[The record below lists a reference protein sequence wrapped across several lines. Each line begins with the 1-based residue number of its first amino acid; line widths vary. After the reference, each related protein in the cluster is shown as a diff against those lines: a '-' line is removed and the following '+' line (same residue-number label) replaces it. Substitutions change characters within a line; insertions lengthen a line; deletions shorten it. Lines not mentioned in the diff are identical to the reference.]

1 MAAKTQIT
9 NKGLELMASSS
20 KATGQHW
27 WIGWYALAFVPDELQ
42 ENEDEQ
48 LRPGMTKLTKDG
60 DIIYNIFQGDMNGDG
75 YQTTKASNKFKS
87 VNYDSNIKK
96 NYRYVLDEDGRNN
109 LVTWVDGKYG
119 LKGAYIYQ
127 GVKVNA
133 SRDDDTID
141 YSKSLIPLPAPLLYT
156 GVKAAGEGWSES
168 GMDIF
173 LGSGNDRIE
182 NFYPVDEV
190 GEGVVPRVS
199 TDFRN
204 YEGYKNGLPT
214 IEGGDAEDYAHA
226 LGETFNDVDI
236 DGWLPSVST
245 YTQNDETDMG
255 EDYNQYCY
263 QYWKVLS
270 ISNFNKYC
278 APVNASG
285 LLYDENTGC
294 RNMAKA
300 TKYFPIS
307 DYSVTS
313 TAKTADNEYATG
325 IKLKVQLKLNG
336 NAEDG
341 AYFKEVETGDDDNVA
356 TLNPSPTDEQHA
368 LFNSQKVSFK
378 FNRIGIYAVPM
389 RQYGCSGDS
398 GEMKA
403 QYQIDTEAEPVLFA
417 VCEWDSPV
425 TLSDS
430 GEGLSEFQSDIFID
444 LSGAV
449 DDSSVIRESAVFYNL
464 YEDDAIDWYKNQ
476 LLANASMAEALV
488 NMQIEMGYLRDQKN
502 AKAGC
507 CPKQEAIQ
515 QKEKSATGLRNL
527 VDARDYNSNS
537 VRNRLAQ
544 IEGVNLK
551 PEWSDI
557 MPKLGLIG
565 YPGVGATPTGIHA
578 RKANVTT
585 QVEGTE
591 QTNSS
596 VVYSAL
602 YGFDRWSNSGF
613 SYEDAVIDGN
623 TYINMVP
630 NKMPDDSVNATR
642 IGGLWVRRK
651 LFFEMFSFDI
661 PNSVGSPMA
670 YDYDDNL
677 ATNNYTRVTGDVTD
691 FIGTGTDSRYIES
704 GTPYITV
711 TMTPGEN
718 STIKIETKDG
728 NTTTQGYPSEL
739 DGIPAFASETNR
751 SLNPYRETK
760 RVYTIYYIQNTYDR
774 NYGAYKIKRTTSL
787 TLPKTQMYRM
797 DEDVYDEINQQI
809 ASTGWR
815 IPTTADWQKI
825 IQYSTPEKIKSIRGG
840 NQWGLDGGSGE
851 VYPLGGGK
859 QARTSIDEFI
869 PETPAIYLA
878 IADDDDHV
886 VTFDGSK
893 FEITAPPSVPGEAG
907 FKYLH
912 ILCVAD
918 AEKISDGTSNYKL
931 GYDSYSLMEGSITEG
946 THNFN
951 AGENSIMC
959 ESANYNSIFGGK
971 NIKVNN
977 SAHNAVLHGYGI
989 ELLGAVHSTVFGSGV
1004 LVNSSDGTQTCRAL
1018 VSATNSVVSGCL
1030 TSAIFAEDSTIEAA
1044 YQSSIIGDEND
1055 IRKAYCSRFLGQYIE
1070 KPNNINNYFS
1080 DLIAY
1085 DAHHLPALYMCRA
1098 TLTYD
1103 HSTNV
1108 PTSLAYAGGN
1118 AYYSELYT
1126 QQVLFLKKND
1136 DASSDN
1142 SLYYSRLAAYYHLGI
1157 INTMAVSSDIF
1168 AYGHVYSQSGSG
1180 INNSWLNYK
1189 TLESVAITYSSL
1201 KLSYSSI
1208 TSNYIDG
1215 HVPRSYLNFCDFA
1228 LAYTA
1233 IQMSGA
1239 SETTHTFNFGV
1250 MRLSHSTLC
1259 QCDCSYVFEMG
1270 TRHHLYSAQIHY
1282 ATLFGNQISMSSNY
1296 IRNTHIYGS
1305 LHLSGSLDNH
1315 IILCG
1320 LDGTNVGNTPASNY
1334 ISEFGSYIQTNY
1346 HNYPMIW
1353 SMGGLGLF
1361 MNKMVLGDNGVA
1373 SADKKAPSIGD
1384 VLSVVG
1390 VEGNLAT
1397 VAWKSGG
1404 AAGGGGGSHL
1414 VVVDTDFTGHYYKN
1428 GTEDGSHSSTSFTGG
1443 AASIPFKGVGVLRGN
1458 GLESIDSLFTFS
1470 SGEDKW
1476 FDGSTANGQFRAL
1489 SAGDADTIDI
1499 YTWDI
1504 IDEAGDTSAA
1514 RPSKRYK
1521 NLHGHTVSW
1530 GYGSGNPRP
1539 SNSAGS
1545 QLTIDADSLVEDKV
1559 YEIKVH
1565 YMCGGSSGWETPAPT
1580 LNQNIT
1586 SLPSPVSSTSP
1597 LKISMSQYT
1606 FENTS
1611 LEADNSNVCVP
1622 GNYEVRFLNSSGA
1635 TFYIARWQVQSD
1647 SPQSTGNSSFSVIMN
1662 YNLKNTS
1669 GSNGLI
1675 LPEIGFGST
1684 IFFKHGQYIYV
1695 MTY

>member
-48 LRPGMTKLTKDG
+48 LKPGMTKLTKDG

-141 YSKSLIPLPAPLLYT
+141 YAKSLIPLPAPLLYT

-190 GEGVVPRVS
+190 GEDVVPRVS

-204 YEGYKNGLPT
+204 YEGYKNGLPK

-236 DGWLPSVST
+236 DGWFPSVST

-368 LFNSQKVSFK
+368 LFNSKKVSFK

-502 AKAGC
+502 ATAGC

-515 QKEKSATGLRNL
+515 QKEKSVTGLRNL

-760 RVYTIYYIQNTYDR
+760 RVYTIYYIQYTYDR
-774 NYGAYKIKRTTSL
+774 DYSAYKIKRTTSL

-825 IQYSTPEKIKSIRGG
+825 IQYSTPEKIKLIRGG

-1098 TLTYD
+1098 TVTYD
-1103 HSTNV
+1103 HIDNLSQLLVYGKAALYYSDMVADSVRFCSKNEAT
-1108 PTSLAYAGGN
+1108 TEETYMYHSRLYAGG
-1118 AYYSELYT
+1118 T
-1126 QQVLFLKKND
+1126 TV
-1136 DASSDN
+1136 
-1142 SLYYSRLAAYYHLGI
+1142 GI
-1157 INTMAVSSDIF
+1157 INTSAFFCDIF
-1168 AYGHVYSQSGSG
+1168 AYGDSSRY
-1180 INNSWLNYK
+1180 NSWLKQK
-1189 TLESVAITYSSL
+1189 TLESVYMTYSSL
-1201 KLSYSSI
+1201 RLASASI
-1208 TSNYIDG
+1208 TSNYIDSA
-1215 HVPRSYLNFCDFA
+1215 VSKSYMNFCDIT
-1228 LAYTA
+1228 LSESA
-1233 IQMSGA
+1233 IQMSQKSGDV
-1239 SETTHTFNFGV
+1239 STSHNFNFGV
-1250 MRLSHSTLC
+1250 MKLSYSLIN
-1259 QCDCSYVFEMG
+1259 QCDCSYVYETGSEHFL
-1270 TRHHLYSAQIHY
+1270 TSAQLHY
-1282 ATLFGNQISMSSNY
+1282 ATLLGQMISISSSY

-1305 LHLSGSLDNH
+1305 LTLSSALDNH
-1315 IILCG
+1315 IILGG
-1320 LDGTNVGNTPASNY
+1320 LKGTSVGSNSADSY
-1334 ISEFGSYIQTNY
+1334 ISEYGTYITQNY

-1390 VEGNLAT
+1390 VEGNMAT

-1404 AAGGGGGSHL
+1404 AAGGGIGGKC
-1414 VVVDTDFTGHYYKN
+1414 VITDFDVFEG
-1428 GTEDGSHSSTSFTGG
+1428 GVPSDLHSSIF
-1443 AASIPFKGVGVLRGN
+1443 N
-1458 GLESIDSLFTFS
+1458 GLYSI
-1470 SGEDKW
+1470 
-1476 FDGSTANGQFRAL
+1476 L
-1489 SAGDADTIDI
+1489 SAGNTRILHSGATGFATIVDDTAGPISGNGWTYGDAGKSWYNEFPWFRFKPNESVLDI
-1499 YTWDI
+1499 YTWYAYKGLEVDGTI
-1504 IDEAGDTSAA
+1504 RKPKWYVNNKWAG
-1514 RPSKRYK
+1514 
-1521 NLHGHTVSW
+1521 
-1530 GYGSGNPRP
+1530 GSGSYNFIIMG
-1539 SNSAGS
+1539 NELQEG
-1545 QLTIDADSLVEDKV
+1545 IV
-1559 YEIKVH
+1559 YEVRIHIV
-1565 YMCGGSSGWETPAPT
+1565 
-1580 LNQNIT
+1580 
-1586 SLPSPVSSTSP
+1586 SLPPSDTHSWSNGTAADASFNDWASPVSEKVSPGTKDSISLGAEMSFEILFTGSVTGTCATWGAPDGSSTSTNP
-1597 LKISMSQYT
+1597 QIIPSFRLPAAVT
-1606 FENTS
+1606 
-1611 LEADNSNVCVP
+1611 DNNNGSN
-1622 GNYEVRFLNSSGA
+1622 Y
-1635 TFYIARWQVQSD
+1635 SD
-1647 SPQSTGNSSFSVIMN
+1647 R
-1662 YNLKNTS
+1662 TS
-1669 GSNGLI
+1669 GRIFDIIAEASVQFVRL
-1675 LPEIGFGST
+1675 GS
-1684 IFFKHGQYIYV
+1684 KVYIMSY
-1695 MTY
+1695 

>member
-42 ENEDEQ
+42 EKEDEQ
-48 LRPGMTKLTKDG
+48 LKPGMTKLTKDG

-156 GVKAAGEGWSES
+156 GVKAAGEGWSEG

-173 LGSGNDRIE
+173 LGSGNDSIE

-190 GEGVVPRVS
+190 GDEVVPRVS

-204 YEGYKNGLPT
+204 YEGYRNGLT
-214 IEGGDAEDYAHA
+214 NIEGGDAEDYAHA
-226 LGETFNDVDI
+226 LGETFDGVDI
-236 DGWLPSVST
+236 DGWFPSVYT

-341 AYFKEVETGDDDNVA
+341 AYFKEVETGDGDNVA

-449 DDSSVIRESAVFYNL
+449 EDSSVIRESAVFYNL

-515 QKEKSATGLRNL
+515 QQKSSTGLRNL
-527 VDARDYNSNS
+527 VDAKDYNSNS

-544 IEGVNLK
+544 VEGVNLK

-565 YPGVGATPTGIHA
+565 YPGVGDNPTGINA

-585 QVEGTE
+585 QVAGTE
-591 QTNSS
+591 ETTSS

-602 YGFDRWSNSGF
+602 YGFTEWYNTGV

-642 IGGLWVRRK
+642 IGGLWVRRR
-651 LFFEMFSFDI
+651 LFFEMFSFTI
-661 PNSVGSPMA
+661 PNPVGSPMA

-677 ATNNYTRVTGDVTD
+677 ATNNYKRVTGDVTD

-728 NTTTQGYPSEL
+728 DTTTQGYPSEL
-739 DGIPAFASETNR
+739 DGIPAFASETTR

-825 IQYSTPEKIKSIRGG
+825 IQYSTPEKIKAIRGG
-840 NQWGLDGGSGE
+840 NQWGLDGGSGQ

-859 QARTSIDEFI
+859 QGRTSIDEYI

-878 IADDDDHV
+878 IADDDGHV

-893 FEITAPPSVPGEAG
+893 FEITAPPSVEQYYG

-951 AGENSIMC
+951 AGENSIMF
-959 ESANYNSIFGGK
+959 ESANYNSIFGGR

-1055 IRKAYCSRFLGQYIE
+1055 IRKAYCSRFLGQCIE

-1080 DLIAY
+1080 DVIAY
-1085 DAHHLPALYMCRA
+1085 SAHHLPALYMCRA

-1103 HSTNV
+1103 HSTKV
-1108 PTSLAYAGGN
+1108 PPSLAYAGCT

-1126 QQVLFLKKND
+1126 HQVFFLKKND

-1142 SLYYSRLAAYYHLGI
+1142 VMHYSRLAAQSGVGI

-1168 AYGHVYSQSGSG
+1168 ANGHVYNASDSGNG

-1189 TLESVAITYSSL
+1189 TLESLSINYSSL

-1208 TSNYIDG
+1208 TSNYISE
-1215 HVPRSYLNFCDFA
+1215 HAARSYLNFCDFA
-1228 LAYTA
+1228 LSYTA
-1233 IQMSGA
+1233 IQMTGA
-1239 SETTHTFNFGV
+1239 EQATHTFSFGV
-1250 MRLSHSTLC
+1250 MKLSHSTLC
-1259 QCDCSYVFEMG
+1259 QCDCSYVYETG
-1270 TRHHLYSAQIHY
+1270 TRHHLYSAQVHY
-1282 ATLFGNQISMSSNY
+1282 ATLFGNLISLSSNY

-1305 LHLSGSLDNH
+1305 LTLDGNIDNH
-1315 IILCG
+1315 IILGG
-1320 LDGTNVGNTPASNY
+1320 LDGTSVGSTSASSY
-1334 ISEFGSYIQTNY
+1334 ISEFGSYLKANY
-1346 HNYPMIW
+1346 KNYPMIW
-1353 SMGGLGLF
+1353 SLGGIGMF
-1361 MNKMVLGDNGVA
+1361 MNKMVLGNKGVSGA
-1373 SADKKAPSIGD
+1373 NEPQVGD
-1384 VLSVVG
+1384 VLTVVG
-1390 VEGNLAT
+1390 VEGNIAT
-1397 VAWKSGG
+1397 VAWMPGGSAGRFGTFHLELKFSYGTSQDGYHHWGDGDDYAKNPWKSLYGYTGCILVNGHDIPQTSASLVNTMNTYMPDDIKFVDEGG
-1404 AAGGGGGSHL
+1404 ILKLVNNSSSDSYMINGTARCDIDTNTLNPPIGDGSSNGWQMWDTYTGEGGFQPYALGAYAASLSQITVAAGAKYDDL
-1414 VVVDTDFTGHYYKN
+1414 VRSLAFGNNVTEHHALCSVEVEPGQELICKWVVDITY
-1428 GTEDGSHSSTSFTGG
+1428 
-1443 AASIPFKGVGVLRGN
+1443 R
-1458 GLESIDSLFTFS
+1458 
-1470 SGEDKW
+1470 
-1476 FDGSTANGQFRAL
+1476 
-1489 SAGDADTIDI
+1489 
-1499 YTWDI
+1499 
-1504 IDEAGDTSAA
+1504 
-1514 RPSKRYK
+1514 
-1521 NLHGHTVSW
+1521 
-1530 GYGSGNPRP
+1530 
-1539 SNSAGS
+1539 
-1545 QLTIDADSLVEDKV
+1545 KV
-1559 YEIKVH
+1559 
-1565 YMCGGSSGWETPAPT
+1565 
-1580 LNQNIT
+1580 
-1586 SLPSPVSSTSP
+1586 
-1597 LKISMSQYT
+1597 
-1606 FENTS
+1606 
-1611 LEADNSNVCVP
+1611 
-1622 GNYEVRFLNSSGA
+1622 
-1635 TFYIARWQVQSD
+1635 
-1647 SPQSTGNSSFSVIMN
+1647 
-1662 YNLKNTS
+1662 
-1669 GSNGLI
+1669 
-1675 LPEIGFGST
+1675 
-1684 IFFKHGQYIYV
+1684 
-1695 MTY
+1695 

>member
-48 LRPGMTKLTKDG
+48 LKPGMTKLTKDG

-141 YSKSLIPLPAPLLYT
+141 YAKSLIPLPAPLLYT

-190 GEGVVPRVS
+190 GEDVVPRVS

-204 YEGYKNGLPT
+204 YEGYKNGLPK

-236 DGWLPSVST
+236 DGWFPSVNT

-515 QKEKSATGLRNL
+515 QKEKSVTGLRNL
-527 VDARDYNSNS
+527 VDAKDYNSNS

-544 IEGVNLK
+544 VEGVNLK

-565 YPGVGATPTGIHA
+565 YPGVGTNPSGIHA
-578 RKANVTT
+578 RKANITT
-585 QVEGTE
+585 QVAGTE

-602 YGFDRWSNSGF
+602 YGFNNWSNNGV
-613 SYEDAVIDGN
+613 SYEDAEIDGN
-623 TYINMVP
+623 VYIDMVP
-630 NKMPDDSVNATR
+630 NKMPDESVYATR
-642 IGGLWVRRK
+642 IGGLWVRRR

-661 PNSVGSPMA
+661 PNPVGSPMA

-677 ATNNYTRVTGDVTD
+677 ATNNYKRVTGDVTD
-691 FIGTGTDSRYIES
+691 FIGTGSDSRYIAS

-728 NTTTQGYPSEL
+728 DTTTQGYPSEL
-739 DGIPAFASETNR
+739 DGIPAFASETTR

-760 RVYTIYYIQNTYDR
+760 RVYTIYYAQYSYSR

-797 DEDVYDEINQQI
+797 DEEVYDKINQQI

-825 IQYSTPEKIKSIRGG
+825 IQYSTPEKIKLIRGG
-840 NQWGLDGGSGE
+840 NQWGLVGGSGE

-859 QARTSIDEFI
+859 QGRTSIDEFI

-1030 TSAIFAEDSTIEAA
+1030 TSAIFAEDSTIEGAC
-1044 YQSSIIGDEND
+1044 QSSIIGDEND
-1055 IRKAYCSRFLGQYIE
+1055 IRKAYCSRFLGQHIE
-1070 KPNNINNYFS
+1070 KPNDRNNYFS
-1080 DLIAY
+1080 DLIAF
-1085 DAHHLPALYMCRA
+1085 DVHHLPALYMCRA
-1098 TLTYD
+1098 TVAYD
-1103 HSTNV
+1103 HIDNLSQLLVYGKAALYYSDMVANSVRFCSKNEAT
-1108 PTSLAYAGGN
+1108 TEETYMYHSRLYAGGG
-1118 AYYSELYT
+1118 T
-1126 QQVLFLKKND
+1126 V
-1136 DASSDN
+1136 
-1142 SLYYSRLAAYYHLGI
+1142 GI
-1157 INTMAVSSDIF
+1157 INTSAFFCDIF
-1168 AYGHVYSQSGSG
+1168 AYGDASRY
-1180 INNSWLNYK
+1180 NSWLNQK
-1189 TLESVAITYSSL
+1189 TLESVYMTYSSL
-1201 KLSYSSI
+1201 RLASASI
-1208 TSNYIDG
+1208 TSNYIDSA
-1215 HVPRSYLNFCDFA
+1215 VSKSYMNFCDIT
-1228 LAYTA
+1228 LSESA
-1233 IQMSGA
+1233 IQMSQKSGDV
-1239 SETTHTFNFGV
+1239 STSHNFNFGV
-1250 MRLSHSTLC
+1250 MKLSYSLIN
-1259 QCDCSYVFEMG
+1259 QCDCSYVYETGSEHFL
-1270 TRHHLYSAQIHY
+1270 TSAQLHY
-1282 ATLFGNQISMSSNY
+1282 ATLLGQMISISSSY

-1305 LHLSGSLDNH
+1305 LTLSSALDNH
-1315 IILCG
+1315 IILGG
-1320 LDGTNVGNTPASNY
+1320 LKGTSVGSNSADSY
-1334 ISEFGSYIQTNY
+1334 ISEYGTYITQNY

-1373 SADKKAPSIGD
+1373 SADKKGPSIGD

-1390 VEGNLAT
+1390 VEGNMAT
-1397 VAWKSGG
+1397 VAWKAGG

-1504 IDEAGDTSAA
+1504 IDEAGDTSTA